1 MDKHTLQLSLTASL
15 LPLAALSAGAA
26 DEASP
31 ASGADAP
38 RDGCPNIVW
47 IMTDQHTATALSC
60 AGNPYVHTPNL
71 DRLAERGIRFTNA
84 YCTAPLSGPSRT
96 AMFTG
101 LYPDEVGM
109 IRNGAPLPAELQPRL
124 LGNVVGTA
132 GYDCVYGG
140 KWHVGPQLDVPAE
153 SGFSMIHPHS
163 DTGLAEACAAWLSQ
177 THARPDLLV
186 ASFDNPHNI
195 CEAARFQPL
204 PYGEVELP
212 QRLPPVPRN
221 WRRSRRDADVL
232 LWEQSA
238 NYAIYPTLRWNR
250 RDWRRHRAIYYA
262 LVEKVDA
269 EIGKIID
276 AIDFEHTIVVF
287 TSDHGE
293 GAGAHHWNQKSAL
306 YEEVVNI
313 PLIVCLPGGARCGE
327 VREQLIS
334 NGIDIYSSIC
344 DWVGAQATGQG
355 QSFRQIA
362 EQDAPGQEY
371 VVTETT
377 FDKGVTRGWML
388 RTHHFKYVLYDKGK
402 NREQLFDMDRD
413 RLERHNLAG
422 KERYRDELLRH
433 RSLLRFWMQQNHVK
447 PTRRTSG
454 DIPEN

>member
-1 MDKHTLQLSLTASL
+1 MDARLLTIGGT
-15 LPLAALSAGAA
+15 LAALGMPSAAGQ
-26 DEASP
+26 EARP
-31 ASGADAP
+31 D
-38 RDGCPNIVW
+38 IVW

-101 LYPDEVGM
+101 LYPDEIGM
-109 IRNGAPLPAELQPRL
+109 IRNGAPLPDSLRNRL
-124 LGNVVGTA
+124 LARPVSDA
-132 GYDCVYGG
+132 GYECVYGG
-140 KWHVGPQLDVPAE
+140 KWHVGPQLDVPGY
-153 SGFSMIHPHS
+153 SGFELIHPHS
-163 DTGLAEACAAWLSQ
+163 DTGLGEACAQWLREP
-177 THARPDLLV
+177 HERPFLMV

-204 PYGEVELP
+204 PYGEVDLP

-221 WRRSRRDADVL
+221 WRCSRRDADVL

-238 NYAIYPTLRWNR
+238 NYAIYPTVRWKR
-250 RDWRRHRAIYYA
+250 RDWRRHRAMYYA

-276 AIDFEHTIVVF
+276 AIDFEHTIVIF

-362 EQDAPGQEY
+362 EQDVPGQDF

-377 FDKGVTRGWML
+377 FDRGVTRGWML
-388 RTHHFKYVLYDKGK
+388 RTAHFKYVLYDKGK
-402 NREQLFDMDRD
+402 GREQFFDMDRD

-433 RSLLRFWMQQNHVK
+433 RSLLRSWMQQNHVK

-454 DIPEN
+454 DIPVE